1 MTAADDDYERRYIAS
16 AEEYAQLVRDYR
28 RGKDVN
34 DFEIAATAL
43 SLVQIFNVSPRTV
56 ADALSLLLPG
66 QREFWLRV
74 EATLYERFMGG
85 MTHLLTEEPDT

>member
-1 MTAADDDYERRYIAS
+1 MTAAEDNYERRYIAS

-28 RGKDVN
+28 QGKDVN

-43 SLVQIFNVSPRTV
+43 SLVQIVNVSPRTV
-56 ADALSLLLPG
+56 ADALSQLLPE

-74 EATLYERFMGG
+74 EATLYERFIGG
-85 MTHLLTEEPDT
+85 MTHMLTEGPTT